1 MKYDVQAANAIAADY
16 AGGNLP
22 KIIDTGASFSNTIY
36 PNAQY
41 GVSLDGLATTDV
53 TVTVSAGNNT
63 DGEDKKELFKVT
75 VKKGSRLGYAPI
87 PTIPGR
93 YIFAS
98 AAGEY
103 RGKITAGIVYG
114 VASPMGVDLNV

>member
-16 AGGNLP
+16 AAGDLP

-41 GVSLDGLATTDV
+41 GVSLDGLATADV

-63 DGEDKKELFKVT
+63 DGTGKEELFKVT
-75 VKKGSRLGYAPI
+75 VKEGSRLGYAPI

-93 YIFAS
+93 YAS

-103 RGKITAGIVYG
+103 SGKITAGIVYG
-114 VASPMGVDLNV
+114 VASPMGVGLNV

>member
-16 AGGNLP
+16 AAGDLP
-22 KIIDTGASFSNTIY
+22 KIIDTGASFSNTLY

-41 GVSLDGLATTDV
+41 GVSL
-53 TVTVSAGNNT
+53 SAGNNT
-63 DGEDKKELFKVT
+63 DGTGKEELFKVT
-75 VKKGSRLGYAPI
+75 VKEGSRLGYAPI

-103 RGKITAGIVYG
+103 SGKITAGIVYG
-114 VASPMGVDLNV
+114 VASPMGVGLNV

>member
-16 AGGNLP
+16 AVGNLP

-41 GVSLDGLATTDV
+41 GVSLDGLATADV

-63 DGEDKKELFKVT
+63 NDTGKEELFKVT

-98 AAGEY
+98 AAGKY
-103 RGKITAGIVYG
+103 SGKITAGIVYG
-114 VASPMGVDLNV
+114 VASPMGVGLNV

>member
-16 AGGNLP
+16 AAGDLP

-41 GVSLDGLATTDV
+41 GVSLDGLATADV

-63 DGEDKKELFKVT
+63 DGTGKEELFKVT
-75 VKKGSRLGYAPI
+75 VKEGDLVMLLSRLFRDVISLRLQQVSIAV
-87 PTIPGR
+87 R
-93 YIFAS
+93 LQQAS
-98 AAGEY
+98 YTVLLLPWGLA
-103 RGKITAGIVYG
+103 
-114 VASPMGVDLNV
+114 

>member
-16 AGGNLP
+16 AAGDLP

-41 GVSLDGLATTDV
+41 GVSLV

-63 DGEDKKELFKVT
+63 DGTGKEELFKVT
-75 VKKGSRLGYAPI
+75 VKEGSRLGYAPI

-103 RGKITAGIVYG
+103 SGKITAGIVYG
-114 VASPMGVDLNV
+114 VASPMGVGLNV